1 MAFRPIQ
8 FFSLKICLLVKK
20 FCPIGVTFKL
30 ERMNIFSHIGSSL
43 YCPIQNKH
51 KKYRLLA
58 TKKEDETILYQSPNL
73 LQPYHQTS
81 FTSSWSCREVWSYE
95 MWHVPGD
102 MWHTILDAWHDWN
115 IFLFFLL
122 NRPIEFWFFVCLSVH
137 VWQFKTPPCG
147 CPGDFRSKGILVI
160 LGYDDKY
167 F

>member
-1 MAFRPIQ
+1 
-8 FFSLKICLLVKK
+8 
-20 FCPIGVTFKL
+20 
-30 ERMNIFSHIGSSL
+30 MNIFSHIGSSL

-58 TKKEDETILYQSPNL
+58 TKKEEETILYQSPNL

-81 FTSSWSCREVWSYE
+81 WDFHSSWSCREVWSYE

-122 NRPIEFWFFVCLSVH
+122 NHPIELRCRSVCLFMSDNLKH
-137 VWQFKTPPCG
+137 PLAGALETSGRRAYW
-147 CPGDFRSKGILVI
+147 
-160 LGYDDKY
+160 
-167 F
+167 